1 MFLDGGSFDFLP
13 VGPKRMARAAELIQV
28 VKGLLEPSGSLPTAL
43 SPLPTGGWGGRG
55 TAREK
60 SFLPSLRG
68 GQLVVLALLPK
79 GLASQVN
86 GYCP

>member
-1 MFLDGGSFDFLP
+1 MVAASISFLLAQKGWP
-13 VGPKRMARAAELIQV
+13 ERAELIQV
-28 VKGLLEPSGSLPTAL
+28 QVKGLLEPSGSLPTAL